1 MDFKIVS
8 SLSLFLIFN
17 LLDVFGFP
25 TKPLETVLYV
35 RHGQNI
41 TLPCTALNKT
51 LEKEG
56 RFRWL
61 RWYIWA
67 YNGVKAQWVPLA
79 AMNEEGGTYVDG
91 DLYKG
96 FNISRDE
103 GGLYINDAQPCH
115 AQKFMCSVVPWS
127 GGNPVPSKVILKLA
141 DENENPPKEKLKPS
155 EAATTSRSENPEK
168 VLVEIT
174 YPYRGAFIVAITI
187 AAISIFGNVV
197 LAFLLCRVRSHRS
210 TK

>member
-1 MDFKIVS
+1 MKGNPITYTALVISFGI
-8 SLSLFLIFN
+8 IY
-17 LLDVFGFP
+17 GFP

-168 VLVEIT
+168 VDT
-174 YPYRGAFIVAITI
+174 TDSYRDAFIVVTTI
-187 AAISIFGNVV
+187 AAILVFAIVA
-197 LAFLLCRVRSHRS
+197 LALLLYRVQSRRS
-210 TK
+210 TN